1 MMRTDEPAVLVTKD
15 ELISGLTR
23 WRLNEIDRI
32 STEILLDEQLR
43 QVAFAMA
50 EPPPRQ
56 PLAPL
61 NGAIWF
67 GVWSIVSGWGV
78 LIAFGGYMIFQIV
91 R

>member
-1 MMRTDEPAVLVTKD
+1 MRADEPAVLVTKD

-43 QVAFAMA
+43 QVAEAIA
-50 EPPPRQ
+50 ERDEMPVMRLPS
-56 PLAPL
+56 LSAWLL
-61 NGAIWF
+61 NGLLWVGIAGTVY
-67 GVWSIVSGWGV
+67 GV
-78 LIAFGGYMIFQIV
+78 F